1 MKVFEKKN
9 CLFVGILLLV
19 FMIVGSFFDFQ
30 ISTALFDPDSLF
42 GMLFASYGQLP
53 AMLCISTAGTLLI
66 KIADHRKKVLLI
78 LSYLFGILLNAFAIL
93 GITMDPMLY
102 IPHMSIVLSLI
113 IAVILVGVVNF
124 IMLKLTQDANRQ
136 QIKKVI
142 ILFIGV
148 MFLEMIIINIIKIPW
163 ARPRMRMITAQNQV
177 FQPWWVIGSD
187 MKDHLMALG
196 IAAEEFK
203 SFPSGH
209 TGNAACALL
218 LGVLP
223 VICQK
228 LKGKENLLFFI
239 GVIFTL
245 TVAFSRIIVGAHFLT
260 DVTIGMS
267 VTFLIEVIFV
277 YKLWKKDNDSI

>member
-1 MKVFEKKN
+1 
-9 CLFVGILLLV
+9 
-19 FMIVGSFFDFQ
+19 
-30 ISTALFDPDSLF
+30 
-42 GMLFASYGQLP
+42 
-53 AMLCISTAGTLLI
+53 
-66 KIADHRKKVLLI
+66 
-78 LSYLFGILLNAFAIL
+78 
-93 GITMDPMLY
+93 
-102 IPHMSIVLSLI
+102 
-113 IAVILVGVVNF
+113 
-124 IMLKLTQDANRQ
+124 
-136 QIKKVI
+136 
-142 ILFIGV
+142 